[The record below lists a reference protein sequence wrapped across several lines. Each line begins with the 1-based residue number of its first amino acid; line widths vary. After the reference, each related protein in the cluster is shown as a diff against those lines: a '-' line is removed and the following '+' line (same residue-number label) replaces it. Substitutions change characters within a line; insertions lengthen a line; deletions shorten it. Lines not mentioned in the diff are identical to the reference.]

1 MEVITQVFPDD
12 FHLRTL
18 QPFLSATAQLHPKV
32 NVKQI
37 IISLIDRLAAFAARE
52 AEGEEPNEA
61 KKQREENI
69 RRIADER
76 KRKLQGLQP
85 EEEEEEEV
93 VEEVAAV
100 EEKEKEEEEEEK
112 AELEEKEQEVPT
124 KEDNAVDEEPLGSEE
139 KTDDA
144 EGEDKKAEETEN
156 TEEKPV
162 ETGDLVQDE
171 EEDGVK
177 KVRGIPED
185 VELFVV
191 FWGQIV
197 ELVKVCIENFN
208 GFFIF

>member
-52 AEGEEPNEA
+52 AEGEEPNES

-76 KRKLQGLQP
+76 KRKLQGLPSREEEEEQKEVAATQEEEDKQEEGEEAAVVDEEKP
-85 EEEEEEEV
+85 EEEEEKTDEILSG
-93 VEEVAAV
+93 
-100 EEKEKEEEEEEK
+100 EEKKEEEENKEAIASVTDEKKDIETSDLQQEEN
-112 AELEEKEQEVPT
+112 EQ
-124 KEDNAVDEEPLGSEE
+124 
-139 KTDDA
+139 
-144 EGEDKKAEETEN
+144 
-156 TEEKPV
+156 
-162 ETGDLVQDE
+162 
-171 EEDGVK
+171 VK
-177 KVRGIPED
+177 KIRGIPQD

-197 ELVKVCIENFN
+197 ELVKVH
-208 GFFIF
+208 

>member
-37 IISLIDRLAAFAARE
+37 IISLIDRLAAYAARE

-69 RRIADER
+69 RRTAEEK
-76 KRKLQGLQP
+76 KRKLQGLP
-85 EEEEEEEV
+85 SKEDELAANEEEEG
-93 VEEVAAV
+93 
-100 EEKEKEEEEEEK
+100 KEEEEAVVSEEK
-112 AELEEKEQEVPT
+112 LEE
-124 KEDNAVDEEPLGSEE
+124 EE
-139 KTDDA
+139 KTD
-144 EGEDKKAEETEN
+144 EILV
-156 TEEKPV
+156 EEKK
-162 ETGDLVQDE
+162 E
-171 EEDGVK
+171 EEEGKDTEAPADEKKDTQTADLQQEEDEQIK

-197 ELVKVCIENFN
+197 ELVKVKNCQKDIMNVKY
-208 GFFIF
+208 